1 MLTKRIRNESPETRR
16 NWDSAVPTLRKGNH
30 DHYILVMLGYEPV
43 RGTRQ
48 QWVEYVA
55 AILGAPLFYSLV
67 LFIFNSKGN
76 LKRGQAPSVDE

>member
-16 NWDSAVPTLRKGNH
+16 NWDSAVRTLRKGNH

-43 RGTRQ
+43 RGMRP

-55 AILGAPLFYSLV
+55 AILAAPTLLFARALHLQV
-67 LFIFNSKGN
+67 
-76 LKRGQAPSVDE
+76 KRET